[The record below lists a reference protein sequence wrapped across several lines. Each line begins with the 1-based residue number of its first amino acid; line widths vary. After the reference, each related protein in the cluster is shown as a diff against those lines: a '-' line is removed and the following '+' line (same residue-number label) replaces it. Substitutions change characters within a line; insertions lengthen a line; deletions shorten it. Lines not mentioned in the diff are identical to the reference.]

1 MKKFYS
7 LVVKNRIVI
16 IIAFLIATLV
26 SLGMKKLVQV
36 NYDINEYLP
45 EGTHSSV
52 SLEVMSEEFGGGIPN
67 ARIMLKNVTIPEA
80 LEYKSQIAAVD
91 GVIEVSWLDD
101 SVDVTL
107 PMSMMDQA
115 ALETYYKDHNA
126 LMNVTLDKSKQ
137 IGAVDEIKA
146 IIGED
151 NAMIG
156 SAVSTAHSTVNT
168 VKEVAK
174 ITACAIIFSLIVL
187 IFSTKSW
194 VEPIVILGGLG
205 VAVALNGGTN
215 LIFGTI
221 SFVTSAAGSILQ
233 LAVSMDYSV
242 FLIHRF
248 EECREKIENVEEAMV
263 EALCKSTSSILSS
276 GLTTVIGF
284 LALALMKFEIGPD
297 LGYAL
302 AKGIGISLIT
312 VFLFVPCIVLMTY
325 KLMDRTHHRSLMPG
339 FAGLGKLVCRVIVP
353 MAIVFAVLVVPSY
366 LASNANSY
374 YYGSSFILGED
385 TEFGQDTI
393 AIEGIFGKNDTY
405 VLLVPKGNTALET
418 ELSNDLHKLPQIT
431 SLISYVDK
439 AGAEIPKSYL
449 DEKTLALLESENYS
463 RMVLSVDIPYEGA
476 ETFELIE
483 KIKEI
488 ANKHY
493 PDTYYLAGVGVS
505 TYDLMET
512 VTEDM
517 VKVNLLAIAAVFVVL
532 LLTMKSIWLPIILV
546 LSIELAIWIN
556 MAVPYFMDTPIFYLA
571 YLIISSI
578 QLGATVDY
586 AILLTDRYKE
596 NREILDRKETVIQTI
611 ADTTLS
617 ILTSGIAL
625 TAVGFAMGYFAS
637 NQLLAQLGVFLGR
650 GTLLSVC
657 IVLFVLP
664 GLLYLFDPLFIK
676 NGKKMEVQE

>member
-7 LVVKNRIVI
+7 LVVKSKIVI

-52 SLEVMSEEFGGGIPN
+52 SLEVMGEEFGGGIPN

-80 LEYKSQIAAVD
+80 LEYKAQIAAVD

-115 ALETYYKDHNA
+115 TLETYYKDQNA

-174 ITACAIIFSLIVL
+174 ITACAIFFSLIVL

-194 VEPIVILGGLG
+194 VEPIIILGGLG

-215 LIFGTI
+215 LMFGTI

-325 KLMDRTHHRSLMPG
+325 KLMDKTRHRSLMPG
-339 FAGLGKLVCRVIVP
+339 FARLGKLVCRVIVP
-353 MAIVFAVLVVPSY
+353 MSIVFAVFVVPSY

-418 ELSNDLHKLPQIT
+418 ELSNDLHKLPQVT

-463 RMVLSVDIPYEGA
+463 RMVLSVEIPYEGT

-488 ANKHY
+488 ANQHY

-512 VTEDM
+512 VTADM

-532 LLTMKSIWLPIILV
+532 LLTMRSIWLPIILV

-617 ILTSGIAL
+617 ILTSGIVL

>member
-16 IIAFLIATLV
+16 IAVFLIATIV
-26 SLGMKKLVQV
+26 SLGMKQLVQV

-52 SLEVMSEEFGGGIPN
+52 SLDVMSDEFGGGIPN

-101 SVDVTL
+101 SVDITL

-115 ALETYYKDHNA
+115 TLETYYKDQNA

-146 IIGED
+146 IIGEE

-156 SAVSTAHSTVNT
+156 SSVSTAHSTVNT

-174 ITACAIIFSLIVL
+174 ITACAIIFSFIVL

-194 VEPIVILGGLG
+194 VEPLVVLGGLG

-215 LIFGTI
+215 LMFGTI

-248 EECREKIENVEEAMV
+248 EECREKFDNAEEAMV

-284 LALALMKFEIGPD
+284 LALTLMKFEIGPD

-325 KLMDRTHHRSLMPG
+325 KLMDKTRHRSFVPG
-339 FAGLGKLVCRVIVP
+339 FAGLGKMVYCVIVP
-353 MAIVFAVLVVPSY
+353 MAVVFAVLIAPSY

-393 AIEGIFGKNDTY
+393 EIEGIFGKNDTY

-463 RMVLSVDIPYEGA
+463 RMVLSVDIPYEGT

-488 ANKHY
+488 ANQYY

-532 LLTMKSIWLPIILV
+532 LFTMKSIWLPIILV

-596 NREILDRKETVIQTI
+596 NREFLDRKETVIQTI

-617 ILTSGIAL
+617 ILTSGSVL

-650 GTLLSVC
+650 GTVLSVC

-664 GLLYLFDPLFIK
+664 GLLYLFDSLFIK
-676 NGKKMEVQE
+676 KGKKMEVQE

>member
-1 MKKFYS
+1 MRKFYS
-7 LVVKNRIVI
+7 LVIKNRII
-16 IIAFLIATLV
+16 IIIMFLIAAV
-26 SLGMKKLVQV
+26 GCLGMKKLVQV

-52 SLEVMSEEFGGGIPN
+52 SLDVMGEEFGGGIPS

-91 GVIEVSWLDD
+91 GVLEVAWLDD
-101 SVDVTL
+101 SVDITI
-107 PMSMMDQA
+107 PMSMMDRDT
-115 ALETYYKDHNA
+115 LETYYKDQNA

-137 IGAVDEIKA
+137 IGAVDEIKS

-156 SAVSTAHSTVNT
+156 SSVSTAHSTVNT

-174 ITACAIIFSLIVL
+174 ITATAIIFSFIVL

-194 VEPIVILGGLG
+194 VEPIVVLGGLG
-205 VAVALNGGTN
+205 IAVALNGGTN
-215 LIFGTI
+215 LMFGTI

-248 EECREKIENVEEAMV
+248 EECRKKIANVEDAMV
-263 EALCKSTSSILSS
+263 EALCRSTSSILSS

-325 KLMDRTHHRSLMPG
+325 KLMDKTHHRDLVPG
-339 FAGLGKLVCRVIVP
+339 FAGFGKLVCSVIVP
-353 MAIVFAVLVVPSY
+353 MAVAFGVLIVPSY

-385 TEFGQDTI
+385 TQFGQDTI
-393 AIEGIFGKNDTY
+393 AIEAIFGKNDTY
-405 VLLVPKGNTALET
+405 VLLVPKENTALET

-431 SLISYVDK
+431 GLISYVDK

-463 RMVLSVDIPYEGA
+463 RMVLSVDVPYEGK
-476 ETFELIE
+476 ETFALIE
-483 KIKEI
+483 EIKTI
-488 ANKHY
+488 ANSYY
-493 PDTYYLAGVGVS
+493 PDAFYLAGVGVS
-505 TYDLMET
+505 TYDLMDT

-517 VKVNLLAIAAVFVVL
+517 VKVNLLAIVAVFVVL
-532 LLTMKSIWLPIILV
+532 LFTMRSIWLSVILV
-546 LSIELAIWIN
+546 LSIELAVWIN

-571 YLIISSI
+571 YLIISSV

-596 NREILDRKETVIQTI
+596 NREIWGRKKTVIQTV

-617 ILTSGIAL
+617 ILTSGSVL
-625 TAVGFAMGYFAS
+625 TAVGFSMGYFAS

-650 GTLLSVC
+650 GTILSVC

-664 GLLYLFDPLFIK
+664 GLLYLFDPFFIK

>member
-1 MKKFYS
+1 MRRFYS
-7 LVVKNRIVI
+7 LVIKNRIVI
-16 IIAFLIATLV
+16 IIVFLIATVV
-26 SLGMKKLVQV
+26 SLGMKQLVQV

-52 SLEVMSEEFGGGIPN
+52 SLDVMSEEFGGGIPN

-80 LEYKSQIAAVD
+80 LDYKSQIAAVE
-91 GVIEVSWLDD
+91 GVLEVAWLDD
-101 SVDVTL
+101 SVDITL
-107 PMSMMDQA
+107 PMSMMEQA
-115 ALETYYKDHNA
+115 TLETYYKDKNA

-156 SAVSTAHSTVNT
+156 SSVSTAHSTVNT

-174 ITACAIIFSLIVL
+174 ITACAIVFSFIVL

-194 VEPIVILGGLG
+194 VEPIVVLIGLG

-221 SFVTSAAGSILQ
+221 SFVTGAAGSILQ

-248 EECREKIENVEEAMV
+248 EECRERIEDVEDAMA
-263 EALCKSTSSILSS
+263 EALCRSTSSILSS

-312 VFLFVPCIVLMTY
+312 VFLFVPCIVLLTY
-325 KLMDRTHHRSLMPG
+325 KWMDRTRHRDLAPG
-339 FAGLGKLVCRVIVP
+339 FTGLGRLVCRVIVP
-353 MAIVFAVLVVPSY
+353 MAVVFTVLIVPSY

-385 TEFGQDTI
+385 TQFGQDTV
-393 AIEGIFGKNDTY
+393 AIEAIFGKNDTY

-463 RMVLSVDIPYEGA
+463 RMVLSADVPYEGE

-483 KIKEI
+483 EIKAI
-488 ANKHY
+488 ADNYY
-493 PDTYYLAGVGVS
+493 PDTYYLAGVGIS
-505 TYDLMET
+505 TYDLKET

-532 LLTMKSIWLPIILV
+532 LFTMRSIWLPVILV

-571 YLIISSI
+571 YLIISSV

-586 AILLTDRYKE
+586 AILFTDRYKE
-596 NREILDRKETVIQTI
+596 NREKLDRKETVVQTI

-617 ILTSGIAL
+617 ILTSGSVL

-650 GTLLSVC
+650 GTLLSVS

-676 NGKKMEVQE
+676 NGKKMEVQA